1 MKRTLDVVVAQ
12 SDLAFTWVQFV
23 TFTETVV
30 VEVYGICAD
39 AGCVH
44 VLGSRNVSIVRDSK

>member
-1 MKRTLDVVVAQ
+1 VKRTLDVVVAQ
-12 SDLAFTWVQFV
+12 SDLAFTWVQFA
-23 TFTETVV
+23 TFTETVAI
-30 VEVYGICAD
+30 EVYGICAD